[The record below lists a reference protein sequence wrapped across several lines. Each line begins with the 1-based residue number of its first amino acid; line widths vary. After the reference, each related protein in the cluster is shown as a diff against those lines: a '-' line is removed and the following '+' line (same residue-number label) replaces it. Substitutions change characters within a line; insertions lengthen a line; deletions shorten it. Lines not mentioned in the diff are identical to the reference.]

1 MDKKQHAVYN
11 INEDLASLRRNR
23 LYTKQCEEGAEH
35 YMFDVNDY
43 PMKEPS
49 LTPQNYALT
58 ELQSKEY
65 AVTVAKLRS
74 IIIDR
79 AREMFGPGIDEE

>member
-1 MDKKQHAVYN
+1 
-11 INEDLASLRRNR
+11 
-23 LYTKQCEEGAEH
+23 
-35 YMFDVNDY
+35 MFDVNDY

-79 AREMFGPGIDEE
+79 AREMFGPGIGEEQVNGELVAQMPKALKR

>member
-1 MDKKQHAVYN
+1 
-11 INEDLASLRRNR
+11 
-23 LYTKQCEEGAEH
+23 
-35 YMFDVNDY
+35 MFDVNDY

-65 AVTVAKLRS
+65 AVIVAKLRS